1 MVSTLTKAALQ
12 LEPSERLELAQRLI
26 ESLRAGEQIESVLT
40 LSPTEQEDL
49 KARLETAERDPLS
62 GRDLQGLLTSLDT
75 IIALN

>member
-1 MVSTLTKAALQ
+1 MQ
-12 LEPSERLELAQRLI
+12 LEPNERLELAQRLI
-26 ESLRAGEQIESVLT
+26 ESVRVIEEIEPVLT
-40 LSPTEQEDL
+40 FSPTEQEDL